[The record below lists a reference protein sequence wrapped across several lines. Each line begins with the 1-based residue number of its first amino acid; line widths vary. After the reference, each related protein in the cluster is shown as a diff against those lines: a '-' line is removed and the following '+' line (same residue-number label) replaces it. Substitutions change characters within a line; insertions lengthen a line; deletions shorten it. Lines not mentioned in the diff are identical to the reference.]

1 MLRCHQYVVK
11 LQNFFP
17 DRLESSSRMIDMY
30 VEEHTV
36 QNIVAAAHFAGLF
49 NQTVVSQFLRTH
61 CEVLCVGTVLPELKE
76 ALPNRTLKVQVNEEL
91 AKC

>member
-1 MLRCHQYVVK
+1 
-11 LQNFFP
+11 
-17 DRLESSSRMIDMY
+17 MIDMY